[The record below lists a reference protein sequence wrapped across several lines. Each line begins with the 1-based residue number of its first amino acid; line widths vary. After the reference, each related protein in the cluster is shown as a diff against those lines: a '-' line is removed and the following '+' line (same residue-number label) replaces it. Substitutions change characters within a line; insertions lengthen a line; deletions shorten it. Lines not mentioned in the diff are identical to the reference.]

1 MTDARSLALP
11 QLRRLAL
18 RQSYLFALLLLL
30 IALGVNYLLQPN
42 FFRPAVLNGNLRTY
56 LPLLLLAAGQTI
68 VVIAGGVDLSAGAI
82 VSLAN
87 VVMVQMLGA
96 EPSASQITLALLLG
110 LLSGALAGAFNGIC
124 VAYLRFQ
131 PIVTTFASSFVIGG
145 LALYIMPSPGGS
157 VPATLMDPYRARPL
171 GLPLLLWV
179 ALAVLLLW
187 RGLNAT
193 RFGRYLYAVGGQAQA
208 AYTTGVPVAGVRL
221 GSYVLAGLLAA
232 CASIAL
238 MLSTGTGDPLSGNPM
253 TLDSVVAVA
262 LGGTRLSGGQ
272 GGVAG
277 SLMGVVILGLI
288 RSIISF
294 ANVPTWWQTLAN
306 SLVIVLALAG
316 PGLVGLVRRR
326 RV

>member
-1 MTDARSLALP
+1 M
-11 QLRRLAL
+11 
-18 RQSYLFALLLLL
+18 
-30 IALGVNYLLQPN
+30 
-42 FFRPAVLNGNLRTY
+42 
-56 LPLLLLAAGQTI
+56 
-68 VVIAGGVDLSAGAI
+68 
-82 VSLAN
+82 
-87 VVMVQMLGA
+87 
-96 EPSASQITLALLLG
+96 
-110 LLSGALAGAFNGIC
+110 
-124 VAYLRFQ
+124 
-131 PIVTTFASSFVIGG
+131 
-145 LALYIMPSPGGS
+145 
-157 VPATLMDPYRARPL
+157 
-171 GLPLLLWV
+171 
-179 ALAVLLLW
+179 
-187 RGLNAT
+187 
-193 RFGRYLYAVGGQAQA
+193 
-208 AYTTGVPVAGVRL
+208 RL

-316 PGLVGLVRRR
+316 PGLVGLARRR